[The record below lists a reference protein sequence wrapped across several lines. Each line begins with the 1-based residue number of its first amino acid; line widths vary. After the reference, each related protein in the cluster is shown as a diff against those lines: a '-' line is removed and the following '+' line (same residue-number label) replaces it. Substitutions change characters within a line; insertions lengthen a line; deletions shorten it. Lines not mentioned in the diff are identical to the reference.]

1 MIENRE
7 RASLRPSHTFSRLPG
22 FFARSTEL
30 KLLERTLDSEP
41 AFTVLF
47 GASSVGKT
55 ALLRQL
61 LSSDRYHVLHFDLR
75 IAGFADLENLYMSLS
90 QQMEQYFG
98 ALAGFEGYKEF
109 EKEGWSFKVCIHIQ
123 PYFYFVYTNS
133 ISTTAVPWSSVWPTI
148 AVAFARATLRG

>member
-1 MIENRE
+1 M
-7 RASLRPSHTFSRLPG
+7 
-22 FFARSTEL
+22 
-30 KLLERTLDSEP
+30 LERTLDAEP

-75 IAGFADLENLYMSLS
+75 IAGFADLESLYMSLS

-98 ALAGFEGYKEF
+98 ALSEMEGYKEF
-109 EKEGWSFKVCIHIQ
+109 EKEGWGVKVSSRTDVFASCVLNLPQHDRRAVEQRLADDRGGVRTSDIARLMELFQ
-123 PYFYFVYTNS
+123 VGFVLNCQCPCADT
-133 ISTTAVPWSSVWPTI
+133 
-148 AVAFARATLRG
+148 